1 MKMQI
6 NPLTVVMFAV
16 VAFMGNLKLYLLA
29 YFVMTLHE
37 LSHLCAAL
45 FIGLKPQSI
54 TFSPFGVNLRL
65 DSKIINYVTDEVIL
79 YSSGPLVNAVFA
91 LIALFFDMPD
101 LYRLNTVLFVMN
113 ILPIVPL
120 DGGMITVRLLS
131 CRFGRKR
138 SKHLL
143 NTFSVISGIVM
154 LAVASYGVY
163 AGYINIS
170 LFIIAVFFIGNV
182 LTGREMYDT
191 DFINA
196 ISCSNKRTNRTN
208 IVVIDSQHTI
218 ADAVKNFSPAF
229 TTIALVI
236 DENDKISKILSEKEI
251 LKSIDG
257 YKNIC

>member
-1 MKMQI
+1 MKIQI

-16 VAFMGNLKLYLLA
+16 VAFTANLKLYLLA
-29 YFVMTLHE
+29 YFVMALHE

-54 TFSPFGVNLRL
+54 TFSPFGVHLRL
-65 DSKIINYVTDEVIL
+65 DSKIINSVTDEVIL
-79 YSSGPLVNAVFA
+79 YLAGPFVNAVFA

-101 LYRLNTVLFVMN
+101 LYRLNTVLFVIN

-138 SKHLL
+138 SKSLL
-143 NTFSVISGIVM
+143 NAFSFVLGVAMLIVS
-154 LAVASYGVY
+154 LYSVY
-163 AGYINIS
+163 IGYINIS
-170 LFIIAVFFIGNV
+170 LFIIAVLFIGNIF
-182 LTGREMYDT
+182 TGKEMYDT

-196 ISCSNKRTNRTN
+196 ISCTKKRTNKTN
-208 IVVIDSQHTI
+208 VVVIDSQHTI

-236 DENDKISKILSEKEI
+236 DENDKISGILSEKEI
-251 LKSIDG
+251 LQSIDG